1 MPFIQSWFDGVGF
14 LHHGLCPGVLL
25 LVVLLE
31 FLDWQGRKSE
41 IGVCPGMASYLF
53 EHQPPGLDRSSLRGK
68 GGQASGNQI
77 SIEEARAQR
86 ISRAMF
92 PLSLA
97 GPVSQ
102 MRPAG

>member
-41 IGVCPGMASYLF
+41 IGVCPGIMASYLF
-53 EHQPPGLDRSSLRGK
+53 EHQPSGPDRSSLRGK
-68 GGQASGNQI
+68 G
-77 SIEEARAQR
+77 ARPAAIR
-86 ISRAMF
+86 SALRKRGHNASRA
-92 PLSLA
+92 LCSRSLWQ
-97 GPVSQ
+97 GQ
-102 MRPAG
+102 